1 MTISKEH
8 TEQAA
13 FIAWA
18 AYQTGTYPELAR
30 IFAIPN
36 GGHRH
41 KAVAGRMKAEGVRAG
56 VPDLFLPVARGGYH
70 GLWMELK
77 IKPNKVSEA
86 QADWLE
92 WLEGQGYAVSVC
104 YGFDELVSTVEWY
117 LELGAFDAR
126 LVEAKE

>member
-1 MTISKEH
+1 MISHELN
-8 TEQAA
+8 EQAA
-13 FIAWA
+13 FISWCSLRL
-18 AYQTGTYPELAR
+18 GEHPELAHL
-30 IFAIPN
+30 FAVPN
-36 GGHRH
+36 GGWRH
-41 KAVAGRMKAEGVRAG
+41 KATAGALKASGVKAG

-77 IKPNKVSEA
+77 IKPNKVSAVQQE
-86 QADWLE
+86 WLAF
-92 WLEGQGYAVSVC
+92 LEGQGYAVSVC

>member
-13 FIAWA
+13 FVSWC

-56 VPDLFLPVARGGYH
+56 VPDLMLPVARGGYH

-86 QADWLE
+86 QAEWLE
-92 WLEGQGYAVSVC
+92 WLDRQGYAASLC
-104 YGFDELVSTVEWY
+104 WSAEELIDTVTWY
-117 LELGAFDAR
+117 LEL
-126 LVEAKE
+126 EKKT